1 VAVFSC
7 RKLPAE
13 APNGSANQKIFN
25 CHFCFGLLLRSP
37 AQTHVTTLHGN
48 FHLLIVEKLDNFDFM
63 AYQLFQKIKF
73 NNLFFGE
80 QLCYVKIFFKA
91 IQI

>member
-1 VAVFSC
+1 
-7 RKLPAE
+7 
-13 APNGSANQKIFN
+13 
-25 CHFCFGLLLRSP
+25 
-37 AQTHVTTLHGN
+37 
-48 FHLLIVEKLDNFDFM
+48 LIVEKLDNFDFM
-63 AYQLFQKIKF
+63 AYQLFPKIKF